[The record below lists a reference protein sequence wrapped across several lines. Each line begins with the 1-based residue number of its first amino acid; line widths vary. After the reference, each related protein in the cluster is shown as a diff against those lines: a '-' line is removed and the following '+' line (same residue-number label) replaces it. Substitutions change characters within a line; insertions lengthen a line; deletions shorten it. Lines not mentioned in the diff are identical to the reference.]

1 MRNPRLMKI
10 FYQLTLYTL
19 FSPLS
24 AFSQTTYTSLANGN
38 WNNSSTVWSTNG
50 SSPCACTPGYL
61 LLTDTVIINHDIT
74 LGDDLEAD
82 LNSHLLINNTGSLSS
97 ANFGIETFNESS
109 ILSYGPLDC
118 ERIDVGPGCS
128 GSFFQTIDCIDRFRI
143 EGNAQVDTTVVVSDG
158 DIEVKETGILTLVV
172 PYLAV
177 SVPDGE
183 FKNDG
188 IIHFNNTCLYV
199 LQGDFRNKE
208 TGSLTGTGY
217 IEVQDGDIRGDPLSF
232 WSSNVNWCCS
242 GEEEDMPF
250 AENCNGCL
258 LILPLDLIAFWST
271 HADQKVMLHWIT
283 ATESNTAYYQVERS
297 LNAGDWS
304 EIGKVAAV
312 AHAVTETSY
321 LFYDQDLPFDKTL
334 YYRIA
339 HVSLDGVLD
348 YSPVIAVNN
357 PRIQAE
363 HHGFYN
369 VYGYYF
375 DSLEKAPSG
384 IYIEV
389 TPQGGRMHLH
399 QQ

>member
-1 MRNPRLMKI
+1 MKI
-10 FYQLTLYTL
+10 FYQLIICILI
-19 FSPLS
+19 SCLS
-24 AFSQTTYTSLANGN
+24 GFGQTTYTTLANGN

-50 SSPCACTPGYL
+50 SSPCACNPGYL
-61 LLTDTVIINHDIT
+61 LLNDTVIINHDIT

-82 LNSHLLINNTGSLSS
+82 LNSHLLVNSTGSLSS

-109 ILSYGPLDC
+109 ILCYGPVDC
-118 ERIDVGPGCS
+118 ERIDVGPGCA
-128 GSFFQTIDCIDRFRI
+128 GHFFQTIDCIDRFRI

-188 IIHFNNTCLYV
+188 IIQFNNTCLYV

-208 TGSLTGTGY
+208 TGSITGAGY
-217 IEVQDGDIRGDPLSF
+217 IEVQDGDIRDDPLSF
-232 WSSNVNWCCS
+232 WSTNVNWCCN

-258 LILPLDLIAFWST
+258 LILPLDLIAFWGT
-271 HADQKVMLHWIT
+271 HADEKIMLHWIT
-283 ATESNTAYYQVERS
+283 ATEVNTAHYLVERS
-297 LNAGDWS
+297 LNAVDWS
-304 EIGKVAAV
+304 ETGKVAGMAD
-312 AHAVTETSY
+312 AITPTSY
-321 LFYDQDLPFDKTL
+321 TFYDQDLPFDNLL

-339 HVSLDGVLD
+339 NVSLDGVRD
-348 YSPVIAVNN
+348 YSPVIAVKN
-357 PRIQAE
+357 PRTQAVS
-363 HHGFYN
+363 HGFYN
-369 VYGYYF
+369 IYGYYY
-375 DSLEKAPSG
+375 DSLDQAPSG

-389 TPQGGRMHLH
+389 TPQGGRIQIH
-399 QQ
+399 QR